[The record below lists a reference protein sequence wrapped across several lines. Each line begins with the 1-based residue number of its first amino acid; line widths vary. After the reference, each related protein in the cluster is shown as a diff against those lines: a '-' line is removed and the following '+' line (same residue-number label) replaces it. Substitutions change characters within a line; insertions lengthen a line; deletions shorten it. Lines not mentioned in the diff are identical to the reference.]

1 MNEEASPSGPST
13 SRSVRVDAGV
23 VRVYERGE
31 DDARTLV
38 TEVFTAALAD
48 AAVAE
53 AFVREARALAALAH
67 PRVPRAVVT
76 VLGEGKVAD
85 AARVSQPIPP
95 GAKLLDEETARGR
108 RYSAVDLEALFRDA
122 MTTLDELHRL
132 LPPLV
137 HGNVHPGALVVTRG
151 SDVSFVDFDLG
162 TRAIARRPEPHGY
175 EAPELSRGAAA
186 TGAADVYGVAL
197 VVACLAAGVG
207 PARLP
212 RDARGR
218 FVVAGGLSPRLSAA
232 VAACLDPTPARRPT
246 AAGALQVL
254 TRGPSLLLRA
264 RRSSVRP
271 VFALALG
278 ATLVAAPLAVRATKR
293 TPPPAP
299 ASAFVVAGPTPTAPL
314 GWKPLGG
321 AALDK
326 VDDAPPDIPST
337 TDRDLEWNGVVS
349 AAGPGDAPVGTAC
362 TLQAKVTR
370 TSGVVPL
377 SCVAT
382 LRCGHHSTIEQA
394 TMTSC
399 SLEEISEPFVRYRY
413 EMRGVMRNEAEQTGR
428 MVIDTRAG
436 LVRFKGGEGHD
447 ITVKVERA
455 SHPVD
460 QARFLD
466 QQRFERPLERRGKI
480 TVASGE
486 PPAALGS
493 ECVVSVAPHAQGAS
507 NCSVAMSCG
516 GKVIYKNDAATC
528 SVCNGFPEALAD
540 TTDAAV
546 DGTPRLAWTRGAQV
560 VVGDDG
566 AHAAY
571 ELKVTMKED
580 PIDGAFATGVC
591 DRSE

>member
-299 ASAFVVAGPTPTAPL
+299 ASAFVVAGTHWRAHISNHWCCAGLPKMLGSQNVSTCRVGHAHSRTWSSVAEPARKLSGSSSTSGISCTAPS
-314 GWKPLGG
+314 P
-321 AALDK
+321 
-326 VDDAPPDIPST
+326 IPST
-337 TDRDLEWNGVVS
+337 AIVS
-349 AAGPGDAPVGTAC
+349 SQPPSFAIRP
-362 TLQAKVTR
+362 
-370 TSGVVPL
+370 
-377 SCVAT
+377 
-382 LRCGHHSTIEQA
+382 A
-394 TMTSC
+394 TMR
-399 SLEEISEPFVRYRY
+399 VR
-413 EMRGVMRNEAEQTGR
+413 GSSH
-428 MVIDTRAG
+428 I
-436 LVRFKGGEGHD
+436 
-447 ITVKVERA
+447 A
-455 SHPVD
+455 S
-460 QARFLD
+460 
-466 QQRFERPLERRGKI
+466 
-480 TVASGE
+480 T
-486 PPAALGS
+486 
-493 ECVVSVAPHAQGAS
+493 
-507 NCSVAMSCG
+507 
-516 GKVIYKNDAATC
+516 ATC
-528 SVCNGFPEALAD
+528 RRIDHPATNSRIKLYAPATSSV
-540 TTDAAV
+540 
-546 DGTPRLAWTRGAQV
+546 
-560 VVGDDG
+560 
-566 AHAAY
+566 
-571 ELKVTMKED
+571 
-580 PIDGAFATGVC
+580 
-591 DRSE
+591 